1 MSLYDKA
8 SIALIPSGYKAT
20 TLYSVMPANGNGDFT
35 HSRSNTTATRV
46 NKDGLIENVSSNI
59 PRLDYPLTN
68 GLVGDCPHLLLE
80 PTRTNRSQDT
90 EAFQNW
96 GGASG
101 LVTAN
106 QAIAP
111 DGNLTADELTKTSSF
126 SAISRSNV
134 FPSSGVDVVFSVFAK
149 EDTTDNVTL
158 RIAGSSNDVR
168 RYFDLTNETSGQSG
182 GNQVGFVSEKIE
194 KYPNGWYRVSV
205 VCTIDSTT
213 VTTNIYA
220 GRAGNT
226 TYDGEIYI
234 WGSQME
240 EGEYITSY
248 IPNSST
254 TSTRSADA
262 CSDSG
267 TSADINSEEGVLFVE
282 MATFDQN
289 DTSDRRIA
297 ISSGNTNYVI
307 RLTYAV
313 TSNRLYAVVYSL
325 GTVWATF
332 TALSNAENFN
342 KVALKYKASDFD
354 FYVNGVKV
362 QQQSSGAT
370 FPAGTMTEVAF
381 DNGGGGND
389 FYGKIKQLI
398 VFNEALS
405 DSELETLTS

>member
-8 SIALIPSGYKAT
+8 SIALIPSGYKAS
-20 TLYSVMPANGNGDFT
+20 TLYSVMPANGNGDFD
-35 HSRSNTTATRV
+35 HIRSNTTATRL
-46 NKDGLIENVSSNI
+46 NKDGLIEDVTSNI

-80 PTRTNRSQDT
+80 PSRTNEFIRSEEFDNSTWVKTRTTVQ
-90 EAFQNW
+90 
-96 GGASG
+96 
-101 LVTAN
+101 AN
-106 QAIAP
+106 QVIAP
-111 DGNLTADELTKTSSF
+111 DGTLTADELREDTQNGAHYFYDIDFNSDAETTF
-126 SAISRSNV
+126 SI
-134 FPSSGVDVVFSVFAK
+134 FAK
-149 EDTTDNVTL
+149 YKGNGRGIAMSWASATT
-158 RIAGSSNDVR
+158 
-168 RYFDLTNETSGQSG
+168 YFDLENG
-182 GNQVGFVSEKIE
+182 VIE
-194 KYPNGWYRVSV
+194 SSANDSAEIIAYPNGWYRCIITDDPTSQQDPVFY
-205 VCTIDSTT
+205 IYKDNGD
-213 VTTNIYA
+213 VTYQGDGTSGIYV
-220 GRAGNT
+220 
-226 TYDGEIYI
+226 
-234 WGSQME
+234 WGAQAEFAS
-240 EGEYITSY
+240 YATSY
-248 IPNSST
+248 IPT
-254 TSTRSADA
+254 TSTVITRSGDA
-262 CSDSG
+262 CFGSG

-313 TSNRLYAVVYSL
+313 AANRLYAVIYSL
-325 GTVWATF
+325 GTVWATY
-332 TALSNAENFN
+332 TTLSNAEDFN

-370 FPAGTMTEVAF
+370 FPANTMTEVAF